1 MSVNLDSVRPDF
13 LFDVKSEAPQPFFI
27 PNPTVSVVIPT
38 KNEARNLP
46 HVLSRIPSIVDE
58 VVLVDAKSEDGTV
71 DVARSLR
78 PDIRIVYQKGRG
90 KGNALREGFD
100 ASEGDII
107 VMLDADGSMAPEEI
121 PAFVNALLEGADY
134 AKGSRFLNGGGTD
147 DMEYHRYMGNLGFVT
162 LVRLLYGGNYTD
174 LCYGY
179 CAFWSHVLTALQLK
193 SDGFEIETEINVR
206 ALQAGLRITEVPSFE
221 YKRIHGQSN
230 LNAVRDGM
238 RVLQMILKRGS
249 DGTRFSQNFNPQ
261 VTKDEFG
268 PAMRLLLQEA
278 VHLARRRAALPHST
292 YRNMVEAIKVA
303 STALLTMKCS
313 DPYVRRQQEVYQRR
327 GDNLWSFLESGQELQ
342 Q

>member
-13 LFDVKSEAPQPFFI
+13 LYDVKNESPQPFFI

-38 KNEARNLP
+38 KNEAKNLP
-46 HVLSRIPSIVDE
+46 HVLSRIPTIVDE
-58 VVLVDAKSEDGTV
+58 VVLVDAKSQDGTV

-78 PDIRIVYQKGRG
+78 PDIQIVYQKGRG
-90 KGNALREGFD
+90 KGNALREGF
-100 ASEGDII
+100 AAANGDII
-107 VMLDADGSMAPEEI
+107 VMIDADGSMAPEEI

-134 AKGSRFLNGGGTD
+134 AKGSRFLDGGGTD

-179 CAFWSHVLTALQLK
+179 CAFWSHVLTALQLE

-206 ALQAGLRITEVPSFE
+206 ALKAGLRITEVPSFE

-230 LNAVRDGM
+230 LNAVRDGT
-238 RVLQMILKRGS
+238 RVLHMILKQGF
-249 DGTRFSQNFNPQ
+249 DGNRFSQNNTQ
-261 VTKDEFG
+261 MTKDEFG

-278 VHLARRRAALPHST
+278 VHLARRRTSLPHST
-292 YRNMVEAIKVA
+292 YRNTVEAIKVA
-303 STALLTMKCS
+303 SNALLTMKCS

-327 GDNLWSFLESGQELQ
+327 GDNLWSFLEAGQELQ